1 MAKVLLV
8 EDDSEIREQIALWLR
23 REQHLVEAVGSGE
36 DADAFLEQRS
46 FDIYVFDWDLPG
58 KSGLELCKQQRAK
71 GDGTP
76 ILFLTGRASLQDKG
90 AGFES
95 GADDYLTKPFA
106 LPELGF
112 RIKALL
118 RRAPGYQDDG
128 QIKVRNLLL
137 FPNKFQVQLNGAE
150 IKLLP
155 KEFAVLEFL
164 MRHPGEVFSPEV
176 LLNRIWSSD
185 SSASPEAVSVCVRRL
200 RKKVDID
207 ATHPLI
213 NNVHGVGYRLDPS

>member
-1 MAKVLLV
+1 MAKILLV
-8 EDDSEIREQIALWLR
+8 EDNPEFCEQVSTWLK
-23 REQHLVEAVGSGE
+23 REQHHVDIAHSAE
-36 DADAFLEQRS
+36 DAEPFIKLHQ
-46 FDIYVFDWDLPG
+46 FDIFILDWDLPG
-58 KSGLELCKQQRAK
+58 KSGLDICKQLRSI
-71 GDGTP
+71 GDKTP
-76 ILFLTGRASLQDKG
+76 ILFLTGRTNLNDKG

-118 RRAPGYQDDG
+118 RRSPQYQDSNVL
-128 QIKVRNLLL
+128 KHRNLELL
-137 FPNKFQVQLNGAE
+137 PHKFQVFLNGE
-150 IKLLP
+150 EVKLLP

-164 MRHPGEVFSPEV
+164 LRHPGEVFSPDT

-200 RKKVDID
+200 RKKIDID
-207 ATHPLI
+207 PAHPLI
-213 NNVHGVGYRLDPS
+213 ANIHGVGYKLET